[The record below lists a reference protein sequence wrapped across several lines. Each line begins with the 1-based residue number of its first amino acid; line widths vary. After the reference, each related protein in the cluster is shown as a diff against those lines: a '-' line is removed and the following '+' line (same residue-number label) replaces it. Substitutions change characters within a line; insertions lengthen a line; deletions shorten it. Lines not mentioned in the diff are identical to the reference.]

1 MAEFRQLGGR
11 EVGEKK
17 EHTSHIPV
25 RLNILFFIVF
35 LFFAAIILR
44 LAYVQLVEGEQ
55 YKHALE
61 KYSTRELP
69 IAAPRGRI
77 LDRNG
82 EVLVD
87 NKPVYTVMYTEE
99 QNQSIDEVEVA
110 EKLAHILNVD
120 NDKPGTDKEMIK
132 LALELQATLPVAF
145 DEKGTAQL
153 MAQIELRL
161 KQLPTDAQ
169 VEQLSDLE
177 LLNTAHAI
185 GLNARIPFD
194 DKERNR
200 IRDGL
205 KNTFKT
211 TAQATLLK
219 ELTDRELLT
228 FAIQQNMKVNLKIAA
243 EDRKT
248 LVQNV
253 RSQLGLFPTV
263 ENLRKASDMELLRY
277 AAMLDL
283 DVTLPL
289 TDEQRKFQ
297 WHKLS
302 ILKEMRSYNKP
313 SYIPRRVKVNI
324 TPTEMFKIE
333 ERRTELPGISV
344 VLEPIRQIRKDTG
357 AGFGTHFLGY
367 IRPIPENQ
375 VDEYVAQGYNP
386 SDQIGI
392 TNLEKY
398 YERFLRGKDG
408 IMEVR
413 VNKDSQT
420 IEKREKQAPEPGDD
434 LVLALDWRFQ
444 SRVEEIIKKKFD
456 EMKGSPAYPSS
467 LKEVHALA
475 MDPKTGEILAMAS
488 YPDYDLNLYYDRKKF
503 NENWTS
509 LILPNESNRFINS
522 AYPPGSTVKPVSVML
537 SLQEKLTNPNE
548 TIFDRGG
555 RQVGNV
561 FMRNWKLSGHGSVNA
576 RRALQ
581 VSNNTYMYEMA
592 VRFADRAKHSYK
604 EQFEALDYYNAQF
617 GLGVKTGVD
626 LPYESSGWEN
636 PNSFYG
642 NLAHAFIG
650 QYDLFTPMQL
660 GQYVSTIA
668 NGGYRVR
675 PHFVREIRRGTN
687 DPKKPG
693 QILMK
698 IEPEVLNKVQI
709 DPEWIKL
716 AQEGMHMVTQ
726 PGGTAARTFAGLPF
740 NVAAKTGTAQTG
752 KGSDNAL
759 MVGYAP
765 YEDPK
770 IAFVVIIPNGLKDG
784 WSSSDASGP
793 IARQMLEAYNELN
806 PGELTAASQQ
816 AATGKK

>member
-1 MAEFRQLGGR
+1 M
-11 EVGEKK
+11 GEKK
-17 EHTSHIPV
+17 EQHSHIAI

-35 LFFAAIILR
+35 LFFASIILR

-55 YKHALE
+55 YKYALE

-69 IAAPRGRI
+69 IPAPRGRI

-82 EVLVD
+82 EVLVA
-87 NKPVYTVMYTEE
+87 NKPVYTVMYVEE

-110 EKLAHILNVD
+110 EKLARILKMD
-120 NDKPGTDKEMIK
+120 IDKPGTDKEMIK
-132 LALELQATLPVAF
+132 QALELQATLPVAF
-145 DEKGTAQL
+145 DQKGTEQL
-153 MAQIELRL
+153 LSQIELRL
-161 KQLPTDAQ
+161 KKLPAISQ
-169 VEQLSDLE
+169 VDQLSDLD
-177 LLNTAHAI
+177 LLNTAYTI
-185 GLNARIPFD
+185 GLKARIPFE
-194 DKERNR
+194 DKERER
-200 IRDGL
+200 IRKGL
-205 KNTFKT
+205 QNTFKT
-211 TAQATLLK
+211 AAQATMLG

-228 FAIQQNMKVNLKIAA
+228 YANQQKMKINLRIAD

-248 LVQNV
+248 LVKNV
-253 RSQLGLFPTV
+253 KAQLGIFPDSQ
-263 ENLRKASDMELLRY
+263 ELQEESDMNLLRY

-289 TDEQRKFQ
+289 TEEQRKFQ
-297 WHKLS
+297 WHKLN
-302 ILKEMRSYNKP
+302 ILKEMRSYNTP

-324 TPTEMFKIE
+324 TPQEMFQIE
-333 ERRTELPGISV
+333 ERRTEFPGVSV
-344 VLEPIRQIRKDTG
+344 VLEPMREIRPDTG
-357 AGFGTHFLGY
+357 GAFGTHFLGY
-367 IRPIPENQ
+367 IKPIPENQ
-375 VDEYVAQGYNP
+375 ADEYIAQGYNP

-392 TNLEKY
+392 TNLERY
-398 YERFLRGKDG
+398 YERYLRGKDG

-413 VNKDSQT
+413 VNKDAQT
-420 IEKREKQAPEPGDD
+420 IEKKERQAPAPGND

-444 SRVEEIIKKKFD
+444 SKVEEIIKKKFD
-456 EMKGSPAYPSS
+456 EMKANPAYPSS
-467 LKEVHALA
+467 LKEVHTLA
-475 MDPKTGEILAMAS
+475 MDPMTGEILAMAS
-488 YPDYDLNLYYDRKKF
+488 YPDYDLNLYYDREKF
-503 NENWTS
+503 NKNWTS

-522 AYPPGSTVKPVSVML
+522 QFPPGSTIKPVSVML
-537 SLQEKLTNPNE
+537 ALQEKLTTPTE
-548 TIFDRGG
+548 SIFDPGG
-555 RQVGNV
+555 RKVGNV
-561 FMRNWKLSGHGSVNA
+561 FMRNWKAGGHGLVNA

-592 VRFADRAKHSYK
+592 VRFADRAKYSYK

-626 LPYESSGWEN
+626 LPYESAGWEN

-642 NLAHAFIG
+642 NLAQAFIG

-668 NGGYRVR
+668 NGGYRLR
-675 PHFVREIRRGTN
+675 PHFVKEIRRGTN
-687 DPKKPG
+687 DPKQPG
-693 QILMK
+693 QTLTK

-709 DPEWIKL
+709 DPEWLKVV
-716 AQEGMHMVTQ
+716 QEGMRMVTM
-726 PGGTAARTFAGLPF
+726 PGGTASRTFVGLPF

-765 YEDPK
+765 YENPK

-806 PGELTAASQQ
+806 PGLMTSVPP
-816 AATGKK
+816 ATPAGKK